1 MDSLSQFLYKTR
13 MAFYRDLDLQGGDHI
28 PACRA
33 WIDQVMGPY
42 FALNF
47 AATGSVYFG
56 YPGQPARWQPAPF
69 AWYTRPGERVTY
81 GIPPDRDATWNH
93 TFVTFR
99 GSLCRRWVA
108 DGLIPAAG
116 CGQRL
121 AFFRDPAAFHRAL
134 LLALDAFRSGGAEG
148 HALAGNAIH
157 EAWLRIH
164 ADRHVRP
171 VADDSRQ
178 RVERLVK
185 ALQERPEPDRDW
197 TYEAGRIALSA
208 SQLRRIFRAVT
219 GASPAQFQQ
228 QLRLQRAADLLRGTV
243 QPIEVIAAQVGY
255 PDSYYFNRLFRRRFG
270 LPPGRY
276 RQRQRVLPGGSIQE
290 AAGDSVRRTPL

>member
-1 MDSLSQFLYKTR
+1 MDW
-13 MAFYRDLDLQGGDHI
+13 YRDLELQGGDRL

-33 WIDQVMGPY
+33 WIDQSMGAY

-47 AATGSVYFG
+47 AATGRIYFA
-56 YPGQPARWQPAPF
+56 YPGQPARWQAAPV
-69 AWYTRPGERVTY
+69 AWYTLPGERAVY
-81 GIPPDRDATWNH
+81 GIPPASRGTWNH
-93 TFVTFR
+93 TFITFR
-99 GSLCRRWVA
+99 GDCCSRWVA
-108 DGLIPAAG
+108 AGLIPVAG
-116 CGQRL
+116 PGPRL

-134 LLALDAFRSGGAEG
+134 LAALAAFRTGGAEG

-178 RVERLVK
+178 RVERLV
-185 ALQERPEPDRDW
+185 AGLQERPEPDRDW
-197 TYEAGRIALSA
+197 AYEAGRIALSE
-208 SQLRRIFRAVT
+208 SQLRRVFRAVT

-228 QLRLQRAADLLRGTV
+228 QLRLQRAAELLRGTG
-243 QPIEVIAAQVGY
+243 QPIEVIGTQVGY
-255 PDSYYFNRLFRRRFG
+255 PDPYYFNRLFRRRFG

-276 RQRQRVLPGGSIQE
+276 RQRQQVLPGG
-290 AAGDSVRRTPL
+290 ARG